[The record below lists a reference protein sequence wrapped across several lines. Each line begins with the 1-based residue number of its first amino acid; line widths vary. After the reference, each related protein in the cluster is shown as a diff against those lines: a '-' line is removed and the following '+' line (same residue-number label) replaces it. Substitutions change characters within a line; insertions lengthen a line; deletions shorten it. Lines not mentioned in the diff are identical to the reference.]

1 MQTRARKDG
10 SNEVLT
16 GRKIFVTNAPVADV
30 FISYAT
36 LDPKLGAAGIS
47 NTTFLLLHSANPNG
61 KRAAILSRAR

>member
-30 FISYAT
+30 FTSYAT
-36 LDPKLGAAGIS
+36 LDPKLGAADIP
-47 NTTFLLLHSANPNG
+47 NTAFLVLQSCE
-61 KRAAILSRAR
+61 S